1 MFKQNVF
8 CSKFPPILG
17 RISCGLFCT
26 ISEVYVNINRERF
39 RMIRF
44 LLKLIGASVLV
55 LWWVVSGFFK
65 KIVDILKLL
74 ARIKKIFLAEKENPN
89 GRDS

>member
-1 MFKQNVF
+1 
-8 CSKFPPILG
+8 
-17 RISCGLFCT
+17 
-26 ISEVYVNINRERF
+26 
-39 RMIRF
+39 MIRF

-74 ARIKKIFLAEKENPN
+74 ARIKKIFLAEKEGPN

>member
-1 MFKQNVF
+1 MSFAQN
-8 CSKFPPILG
+8 FPPYWAA
-17 RISCGLFCT
+17 SAAAFFCT

-74 ARIKKIFLAEKENPN
+74 ARIKKIFLAEKEGPN